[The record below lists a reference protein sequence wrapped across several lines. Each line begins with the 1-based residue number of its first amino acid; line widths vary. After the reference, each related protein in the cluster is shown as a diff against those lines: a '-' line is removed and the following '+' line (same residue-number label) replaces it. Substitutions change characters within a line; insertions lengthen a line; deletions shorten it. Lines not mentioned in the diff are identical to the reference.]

1 MCAGPIL
8 GCRRERNIAPR
19 SRSEAAAS

>member
-8 GCRRERNIAPR
+8 GCRRERGIAPR